1 MWDSDV
7 KKAGQAVISCI
18 DNARNFLESSKIL
31 IDSGNFR
38 ESYLLSLYA
47 GEEIGKVLLV
57 INYPCYTESEE
68 RIKTWK
74 KRFLDHTE
82 KFWFLRNIDEIEQ
95 GIIPTEVHK
104 DDIKQKDLRLEIC
117 YVDYRDGSFIS
128 PKKVTQEEAINLYES
143 MYIKLKGMEERHPS
157 IEDAVLAAD
166 FLKKLPRDYNLLVD
180 VLKESGFKKSS

>member
-1 MWDSDV
+1 MKDV
-7 KKAGQAVISCI
+7 EIAGQAVMSCI
-18 DNARNFLESSKIL
+18 HNARKFLDASKIL
-31 IDSGNFR
+31 MDSGCYR

-82 KFWFLRNIDEIEQ
+82 KFWFLRNIEEIEQ
-95 GIIPTEVHK
+95 GIIPTDVHK

-117 YVDYRDGSFIS
+117 YVGYRDGNFINL
-128 PKKVTQEEAINLYES
+128 KEVTQEEATTLCERMLIMLN
-143 MYIKLKGMEERHPS
+143 GMEERHPS
-157 IEDAVLAAD
+157 VEEAILAAD

-180 VLKESGFKKSS
+180 VLKDNGFKSGV